1 MDIFICFRFVP
12 LYWNNC
18 AHLYTSKHWGHYYM
32 HDNLSCLTLIKM
44 EWGGGGGQVKN
55 YFRPTDF
62 RTIIKFVF
70 ETH

>member
-1 MDIFICFRFVP
+1 
-12 LYWNNC
+12 
-18 AHLYTSKHWGHYYM
+18 M

-44 EWGGGGGQVKN
+44 ECGGGGAEVKN